1 MMGDEGL
8 TAVPRVNAGKLGR
21 AVRAAALCAGTA
33 VIVTVSTG
41 STAYQDMTSLLDGAK
56 QANRWQA
63 FFVPSPA
70 GSIEEAEIAFAGPRR
85 EQLPEGAGVRSG
97 DGSLFT
103 LDAPQKA
110 FAAPDE
116 SRVRRAEKGARV
128 ISLAPAQSLPP
139 RGFSAGSILE
149 RQSLLGPRVIG
160 PAERVRLAF
169 SKVTQT
175 TQDAMTVAMNFQLK
189 GPPKILDDE
198 PVMLAALKPST
209 ADDAGALGYAPSGRA
224 SSLFENILR
233 EQPEAF
239 VPPIGDKDHAWAAT
253 PLAAS
258 AFSAK
263 EQSCLANG
271 IYFEARGESTTG
283 QAAVAQVILN
293 RVRNPAFPK
302 TICGVV
308 YQNKNWR
315 NRCQFSFACDGTRDR
330 VADRGAWSRAK
341 RVAEQVTKG
350 DIWLNDVGSATH
362 YHATY
367 VNPRWAG
374 AMERVDKI
382 GKHIF
387 YRTFNG
393 GW

>member
-1 MMGDEGL
+1 MGDEGL
-8 TAVPRVNAGKLGR
+8 QAAPRVQVRTFKR
-21 AVRAAALCAGTA
+21 ALRAAVLCAGTA

-41 STAYQDMTSLLDGAK
+41 STAYQDMTSALGGVK

-63 FFVPSPA
+63 YFVPSPA
-70 GSIEEAEIAFAGPRR
+70 GSIEVAQIAFAGQPVG
-85 EQLPEGAGVRSG
+85 QLPEGAGVRGG
-97 DGSLFT
+97 DGALFT
-103 LDAPQKA
+103 LDAPGKA

-128 ISLAPAQSLPP
+128 ISLAPAETLPP
-139 RGFSAGSILE
+139 RGFSAGSIIE

-169 SKVTQT
+169 SKITQT
-175 TQDAMTVAMNFQLK
+175 TQEAVTVARNFQLK
-189 GPPKILDDE
+189 GPPKILDDA
-198 PVMLAALKPST
+198 VMLASLKPST
-209 ADDAGALGYAPSGRA
+209 DDTGALGYAPAGRTA
-224 SSLFENILR
+224 SLFENILKD
-233 EQPEAF
+233 QPEAF
-239 VPPIGDKDHAWAAT
+239 IPPIGDKDHAWAAT

-263 EQSCLANG
+263 EQNCLANG
-271 IYFEARGESTTG
+271 IYFEARGESATG

-315 NRCQFSFACDGTRDR
+315 NRCQFSFACDGNRERVGDR
-330 VADRGAWSRAK
+330 SAWARAK
-341 RVAEQVTKG
+341 QVAEKVTKG
-350 DIWLNDVGSATH
+350 EIWLSEVGSATH

-367 VNPRWAG
+367 VHPRWAS

-382 GKHIF
+382 GKHVF